1 MTKRELTEPIRSYI
15 AFGKL
20 DKAIE
25 LLLQNT
31 QNEAQNSAIMLSA
44 RLKALNRDR
53 RYDVITDETHRT
65 QTARLA
71 ASLLGILDEIDENDL
86 GTTEQGNT
94 RSINNEPRTMQR
106 IKIFLASSAE
116 LKDDREQ
123 FELHLGRINKR
134 LIDKF
139 VFLELIVWEDF
150 LDAMSK
156 DGLQNEYNN
165 AIKKC
170 DIFVMLF
177 FTKVGIYTKE
187 EFQTA
192 VGQFKSTQ
200 KPFIFTYFKEAD
212 ISTANITPDIITMIQ
227 FKETLKA
234 LGHYPTNYKNIEGLC
249 LHFEAQLNKLADN
262 GFIKLTNGG
271 YIIQNADYVFN
282 SNGDN
287 NIVIQK

>member
-1 MTKRELTEPIRSYI
+1 MTKRELTELIRSYI
-15 AFGKL
+15 AGGKL

-25 LLLQNT
+25 LLLDNT
-31 QNEAQNSAIMLSA
+31 RNEAKNDVIMFSA
-44 RLKALNRDR
+44 RIHALNRDR
-53 RYDVITDETHRT
+53 RFGVITDETHRV

-71 ASLLGILDEIDENDL
+71 SSILGVLDEIDDADI
-86 GTTEQGNT
+86 GTAEQSNSRGIDT
-94 RSINNEPRTMQR
+94 EPRTMKR

-116 LKDDREQ
+116 LKEDREQ

-150 LDAMSK
+150 LDAMAK
-156 DGLQNEYNN
+156 DGLQNEYNR
-165 AIKKC
+165 AIKNC

-192 VGQFKSTQ
+192 VGQFKATR
-200 KPFIFTYFKEAD
+200 KPFIFTYFKEAN

-249 LHFEAQLNKLADN
+249 LHFETQLNKLADG
-262 GFIKLTNGG
+262 GFIRLENL
-271 YIIQNADYVFN
+271 N
-282 SNGDN
+282 
-287 NIVIQK
+287 